1 MRVKARQAACSHLFV
16 SALVVLVFV
25 LALRA
30 KLSLYDPPH
39 AGSISPA
46 SASKLWVGSEKLK
59 AMTVTLPVLWFASL
73 LLFFFPPRRVLTFAI
88 AGPLSERDFDQFE
101 RFRFLRPPPVSY

>member
-1 MRVKARQAACSHLFV
+1 MQVESRQTACSRILV

-46 SASKLWVGSEKLK
+46 AASKLWVSSDKLK
-59 AMTVTLPVLWFASL
+59 TVTGMLPVLWFTPL
-73 LLFFFPPRRVLTFAI
+73 LLFFFPPRRVLAFAI
-88 AGPLSERDFDQFE
+88 ADRLVMRDFERFQ

>member
-1 MRVKARQAACSHLFV
+1 MRVESRQTACRRILV
-16 SALVVLVFV
+16 SALIVLVFV

-46 SASKLWVGSEKLK
+46 SASKLWVSSEKLK
-59 AMTVTLPVLWFASL
+59 AVTGTLPVLWFAP
-73 LLFFFPPRRVLTFAI
+73 LLFFVSPPRRVLAFAI
-88 AGPLSERDFDQFE
+88 AGPLIMGDFAQFE
-101 RFRFLRPPPVSY
+101 LFRFLRPPPASY